1 MRKKSEGEG
10 RGAESAGEGE
20 EGIKSV
26 RGGGMEGERGKKWLR
41 HEGKND
47 GGERNGVGKRGIAG
61 EGEGSGKIWDWKS
74 CNEG

>member
-26 RGGGMEGERGKKWLR
+26 RGRGMEGERGKKWLR
-41 HEGKND
+41 HEGK
-47 GGERNGVGKRGIAG
+47 K
-61 EGEGSGKIWDWKS
+61 
-74 CNEG
+74 